1 MSTRLKI
8 VLFFLLLV
16 VPGLLTA
23 STAVVAVKR
32 AETLEFCSSCHTM
45 DPWVENVT
53 GEDSDSL
60 ASEHYK
66 NRWIQ
71 SDQCYT
77 CHTNYGLFGPV
88 QAKIKG
94 VRHVIA
100 YYIGDTSN
108 IKLYDPFPNENCL
121 HCHLEAKGFRE
132 NSNHDPIADILS
144 GEDRCV
150 DCHENV
156 HGVEQHGGEAAEAA
170 DAKDEG
176 EAKADDKAADPAKA
190 DDASKEGAKAGD
202 DKGEAE

>member
-1 MSTRLKI
+1 MSTRAKVI
-8 VLFFLLLV
+8 LFFLLLV

-32 AETLEFCSSCHTM
+32 AESLEFCSSCHTM

-53 GEDSDSL
+53 GADSDSL

-77 CHTNYGLFGPV
+77 CHTNYGLFGPLE
-88 QAKIKG
+88 AKIKG

-100 YYIGDTSN
+100 YYIGDNSH

-132 NSNHDPIADILS
+132 NSNHDPLDGILS
-144 GEDRCV
+144 GADRCV
-150 DCHENV
+150 DCHEDV
-156 HGVEQHGGEAAEAA
+156 HGVEQPGDEDGKA
-170 DAKDEG
+170 DAEEGGDEAG
-176 EAKADDKAADPAKA
+176 EDEPAKA
-190 DDASKEGAKAGD
+190 GAGD
-202 DKGEAE
+202 DGAKGEAE